1 MYCTNMQS
9 CVSSTH
15 GGRASCRI
23 AQCVASY
30 AVRYTSCLCT
40 VSPCRSSS
48 LFSLSS
54 DNSQSMHD
62 PTLNGSVR
70 TASTELIRR
79 DAKDDCAL
87 ARSRGSRGTG
97 AMMSDLTIYN
107 RPESEMI
114 ATVRSDCATRYWRRL
129 PALCVVLLARG
140 VATSCAHCSVPRWPS
155 AARCPSRR
163 PRSARRPMR
172 SPRRLESRT

>member
-30 AVRYTSCLCT
+30 GPALELC
-40 VSPCRSSS
+40 VSLSQALSVSGHKPRVASHT
-48 LFSLSS
+48 LSS
-54 DNSQSMHD
+54 DHSVDARCLKAHFVRINSMIVHWHD
-62 PTLNGSVR
+62 RGDREEP
-70 TASTELIRR
+70 
-79 DAKDDCAL
+79 
-87 ARSRGSRGTG
+87 ARS
-97 AMMSDLTIYN
+97 MSDLTIYS